1 MEYANNPLTT
11 KELFPHHKTTSTRL
25 YLCCKAKALLDR
37 ELGIYTTTTRK
48 PLNNTMMNSLFDTKI
63 SYYSN
68 VEDNVGKEISLRD
81 FLFCDRY
88 KEQIEAI
95 RSITDENVQKSLKK
109 QLPLATISGIFAPT
123 RKAVN
128 LVAHSNLLCID
139 IDKKDNM
146 GVSWFDD
153 MIYEWRNI
161 PQVLY
166 AAHSVRGEGWFA
178 IFRIAYPE
186 KHRAQFEA
194 LRNDFA
200 SCGLVID
207 KSCKDVCRMRTIS
220 YDPEPYVNEDA
231 SLYTKIWEEPKPTY
245 NLHYSGGSDMES
257 VERCCREIVSRGI
270 DITATYDDW
279 FHVGAALASL
289 GERGRGL
296 FHMVSSQN
304 GKYKVSETDKK
315 FDNFLRNVNRINIGT
330 FFHICSQYGINWKE
344 ERQW

>member
-11 KELFPHHKTTSTRL
+11 KEPFPHHKTTSTRL
-25 YLCCKAKALLDR
+25 YLCCYAKALLDSD
-37 ELGIYTTTTRK
+37 LGLYTTTTRI
-48 PLNNTMMNSLFDTKI
+48 PLNHTMMNSLFDTKI

-153 MIYEWRNI
+153 MIYE
-161 PQVLY
+161 
-166 AAHSVRGEGWFA
+166 
-178 IFRIAYPE
+178 
-186 KHRAQFEA
+186 HRRW
-194 LRNDFA
+194 L
-200 SCGLVID
+200 LHIV
-207 KSCKDVCRMRTIS
+207 
-220 YDPEPYVNEDA
+220 DA
-231 SLYTKIWEEPKPTY
+231 SMK
-245 NLHYSGGSDMES
+245 
-257 VERCCREIVSRGI
+257 
-270 DITATYDDW
+270 
-279 FHVGAALASL
+279 
-289 GERGRGL
+289 
-296 FHMVSSQN
+296 
-304 GKYKVSETDKK
+304 
-315 FDNFLRNVNRINIGT
+315 
-330 FFHICSQYGINWKE
+330 
-344 ERQW
+344 

>member
-1 MEYANNPLTT
+1 MNN
-11 KELFPHHKTTSTRL
+11 
-25 YLCCKAKALLDR
+25 
-37 ELGIYTTTTRK
+37 
-48 PLNNTMMNSLFDTKI
+48 LFDTKI

-95 RSITDENVQKSLKK
+95 RSITDENVQKSLKR
-109 QLPLATISGIFAPT
+109 QLPLATISGTFAPT
-123 RKAVN
+123 RKAEN

-153 MIYEWRNI
+153 MINEWHNL

-200 SCGLVID
+200 NCGLVID

-231 SLYTKIWEEPKPTY
+231 TSYTKIWVEPKPTC

-257 VERCCREIVSRGI
+257 VERCCREIASRGI

-289 GERGRGL
+289 GEHGRSL
-296 FHMVSSQN
+296 FHLVSSQN
-304 GKYKVSETDKK
+304 GKYKASETDRK

-330 FFHICSQYGINWKE
+330 FFHICSQYGINWKDA
-344 ERQW
+344 R